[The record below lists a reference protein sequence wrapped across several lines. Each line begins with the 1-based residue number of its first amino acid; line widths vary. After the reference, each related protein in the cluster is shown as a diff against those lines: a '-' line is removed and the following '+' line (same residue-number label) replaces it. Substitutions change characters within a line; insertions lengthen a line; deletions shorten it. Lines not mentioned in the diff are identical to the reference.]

1 MHLDFQPHPK
11 CSQWKG
17 LCQEVILV
25 EGKLKKKRLR
35 SNELHKNWAPKH
47 LIGNSQQKAP
57 NIQRIRRRALY
68 VLQQA

>member
-25 EGKLKKKRLR
+25 EGKLKKK
-35 SNELHKNWAPKH
+35 
-47 LIGNSQQKAP
+47 KAE
-57 NIQRIRRRALY
+57 
-68 VLQQA
+68 V